1 MEIAPP
7 SRPTGLTRRELER
20 ELAWQLR
27 RVPSDPAELVKF
39 LGQVIV
45 TLIDKNNAALARG
58 AGDSDDAGKPGA
70 P

>member
-1 MEIAPP
+1 MNAD
-7 SRPTGLTRRELER
+7 RPARPAGLTRRELER

-27 RVPSDPAELVKF
+27 RVPADPAELVKL

-45 TLIDKNNAALARG
+45 TLIDKNNAALARREG
-58 AGDSDDAGKPGA
+58 GDDDAGPGG

>member
-1 MEIAPP
+1 MNADRP
-7 SRPTGLTRRELER
+7 SHPVGLTRRELER

-27 RVPSDPAELVKF
+27 RVPTDPAELVKF

-45 TLIDKNNAALARG
+45 TLIDKNNAALARRE
-58 AGDSDDAGKPGA
+58 DHDDAKPGA

>member
-1 MEIAPP
+1 MNAERPP
-7 SRPTGLTRRELER
+7 HPTGLSRRELER

-27 RVPSDPAELVKF
+27 RVPADPAELVKF

-45 TLIDKNNAALARG
+45 TLIDKNNAALARPG
-58 AGDSDDAGKPGA
+58 AEPDDDKPGA